1 MWQAQNHAS
10 GATHAS
16 IVYTDDTADD
26 ARDTGFALD
35 AGYGVAY
42 AYDMFGRFHSVSS
55 SVQSAQSVAA
65 YSRLADTDL
74 LEATTFTLGSST
86 FDVRRSYEPGRAL
99 ITSVENA
106 FGETVISRYDYQND
120 ALGRRTSRADS
131 GLAFT
136 C

>member
-1 MWQAQNHAS
+1 MRQTLPHAS
-10 GATHAS
+10 GSTLAS

-35 AGYGVAY
+35 AGYAVSC

-74 LEATTFTLGSST
+74 LEAP
-86 FDVRRSYEPGRAL
+86 RSPLEVQRSMFGGRSL
-99 ITSVENA
+99 ITSGTATRARREMNA
-106 FGETVISRYDYQND
+106 KI
-120 ALGRRTSRADS
+120 RAKD
-131 GLAFT
+131 
-136 C
+136 